1 MLLYQKI
8 QKYIQTHIAS
18 GELAIGDK
26 LPSERTLQEH
36 FNSTR
41 ITVREA
47 LNRLEAEGLIYSQKR
62 RGWFVTPNKLKW
74 RPATKVNFYQLA
86 QEQGFTPNTHV
97 LSIEKQENLSLNQ
110 HFSGDTLYKIER
122 VRSLDGRPIMFEQ
135 INCDASRFD
144 DLESQPLNGSIT
156 TIMTSHYHV
165 DINNEECVISVTV
178 LPDDVAKSLEKN
190 SGAPCLKVIRQRY
203 ESIGIL
209 IDYNIEY
216 WLHDAIEMIVI
227 GQ

>member
-86 QEQGFTPNTHV
+86 QEQGFTPTPM
-97 LSIEKQENLSLNQ
+97 
-110 HFSGDTLYKIER
+110 Y
-122 VRSLDGRPIMFEQ
+122 
-135 INCDASRFD
+135 
-144 DLESQPLNGSIT
+144 
-156 TIMTSHYHV
+156 
-165 DINNEECVISVTV
+165 
-178 LPDDVAKSLEKN
+178 
-190 SGAPCLKVIRQRY
+190 
-203 ESIGIL
+203 
-209 IDYNIEY
+209 
-216 WLHDAIEMIVI
+216 
-227 GQ
+227 